1 MARGLGS
8 VQENGFRVRGRG
20 VGVRRWAR
28 DRDGNIPRRAVVG
41 ARWTGPA
48 LTKPPWGP
56 TDARSTCRTTPVSS
70 WTCMC
75 RGNGEC
81 PSLLPL
87 NHLDAQSTCPRS
99 LRSPRSSAS
108 NRIIGAKDHASIQM
122 NVAEVSREA
131 AGPTRWVRGRGRA
144 DLHVDSQTSGFDPKV
159 LGHLFTTP
167 FLNF

>member
-1 MARGLGS
+1 
-8 VQENGFRVRGRG
+8 
-20 VGVRRWAR
+20 
-28 DRDGNIPRRAVVG
+28 
-41 ARWTGPA
+41 
-48 LTKPPWGP
+48 
-56 TDARSTCRTTPVSS
+56 
-70 WTCMC
+70 MC

-81 PSLLPL
+81 PSPLPL
-87 NHLDAQSTCPRS
+87 NHLHPQSTCPRS

-122 NVAEVSREA
+122 NVAEVSRAA